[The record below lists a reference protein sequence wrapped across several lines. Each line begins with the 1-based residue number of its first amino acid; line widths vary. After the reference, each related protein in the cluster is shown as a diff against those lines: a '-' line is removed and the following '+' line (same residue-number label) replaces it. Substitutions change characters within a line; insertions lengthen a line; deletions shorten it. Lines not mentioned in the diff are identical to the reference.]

1 MKEISTAFALS
12 LRKSKLRPLDYCRA
26 VTRLTGQEYSPV
38 MTSRWVRGV
47 HEAPPPALALAILLG
62 RLPEDE
68 RKALIQGPPRKKYTR
83 RQQGEPV
90 AQEMPTSS

>member
-1 MKEISTAFALS
+1 MNEVSTVFGLS
-12 LRKSKLRPLDYCRA
+12 LRKSSLRPLDYCRA
-26 VTRLTGQEYSPV
+26 VSRLTGREYSPV
-38 MTSRWVRGV
+38 MTSRWIQGV

-83 RQQGEPV
+83 KE
-90 AQEMPTSS
+90 ETEHEDYL